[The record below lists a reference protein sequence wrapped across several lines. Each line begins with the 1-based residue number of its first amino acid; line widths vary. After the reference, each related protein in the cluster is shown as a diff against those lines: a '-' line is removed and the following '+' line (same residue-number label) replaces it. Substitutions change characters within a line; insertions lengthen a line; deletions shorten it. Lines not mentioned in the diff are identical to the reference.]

1 MVNKTNNKEEDA
13 RVYTDGLVEKAL
25 KAEQEYST
33 FSQEQVDKIVAAAA
47 LAGSEAALVLA
58 HEAVD
63 ETGRGVVEDKDT
75 KNRFATENVYN
86 AIKNDKT
93 VGVIEEDKIKGE
105 VKIAAPLGVLAGIVP
120 TTNPTSTAMFKSLLA
135 LKTRNAIVFAFHPQA
150 QKSSAH
156 AAKIVYDAAVKAG
169 APKNIIQWIEEPS
182 LEKTTALIQN
192 PKIASILATGGPGM
206 VNAALKSGNP
216 SMGVGAGNGAI
227 YVDHTAHLDRA
238 VEDLL
243 LSKRFD
249 NGMICATENSAV
261 VEAPIY
267 DEWLKKMEEKG
278 AYVVPKKDYKK
289 IEDFVFNDRHGVNGP
304 VAGKPARWIA
314 EQAGVELPEGKDVM
328 LFELSAKNIG
338 EKLSSEKLS
347 PLLSVYKAKDREDG
361 IKTVA
366 ALLDYQGA
374 GHNAAIQIGS
384 QSDPFVKEFGD
395 RTKAARILVN
405 QPDSI
410 GGIGDIYTDG
420 LRASLTLGTG
430 SWGKNSLSHNLSTS
444 DLLNVKT
451 VAKRRNRPQWVRLPE
466 KIYYEKN
473 AISYLQDETEDINR
487 AFIVADPGMVKFG
500 FVDKVY
506 DQLAARENEVK
517 TALYGTVRP
526 DPMLGQT
533 IEIAQQM
540 AQFEPDTVIA
550 IGGGSALDATKI
562 ARYIYEY
569 SLDQEPGFLDSY
581 EKVSEVFKEL
591 QQKFVDIRKRIVKFH
606 HAKKTRMFA
615 IPTTSG
621 TGSEVTPY
629 AVITDD
635 NTHVKYPLTDY
646 ELTPQVSIVDPEFV
660 MTVPK
665 RTVALSGL
673 DSLSHALES
682 YVSVMASDF
691 TRPWSMQAI
700 KLVFENLEASYNYD
714 PKHPTLE
721 GEKARENMHY
731 AATLAGMA
739 FANAFLGI
747 NHSIAHKTGGGFGL
761 PHGLAISIAMQHVI
775 KFNGA
780 SGRVKRTPFPRYEV
794 YRAQKD
800 YADIARALG
809 LKGNSDAEL
818 VDALCNKIND
828 LMKKLDVEPK
838 LSANGVTKEQF
849 EKALDKMVDR
859 VYDDQCT
866 TANPRQPYLEE
877 IRQLLI
883 DQF

>member
-569 SLDQEPGFLDSY
+569 SLDQETGFLDSY

-747 NHSIAHKTGGGFGL
+747 NHSIAHKTGGEFGL